1 VASAIVLDDNAPSG
15 TARLRDHTCSLCLRS
30 RPCFNPVTHGVSR
43 YLVLRLTLESRRY
56 FIGYFYSSYENN
68 VPASSPLTKR
78 SIYENPSIV
87 INFLSEQTR
96 AHLLST
102 DNVLRKNATE
112 AVHTF
117 NMT

>member
-1 VASAIVLDDNAPSG
+1 MASAIVLHDNAPSG

-56 FIGYFYSSYENN
+56 IFIGYFYSSYENN

-78 SIYENPSIV
+78 STKIRQ
-87 INFLSEQTR
+87 L
-96 AHLLST
+96 
-102 DNVLRKNATE
+102 
-112 AVHTF
+112 
-117 NMT
+117 